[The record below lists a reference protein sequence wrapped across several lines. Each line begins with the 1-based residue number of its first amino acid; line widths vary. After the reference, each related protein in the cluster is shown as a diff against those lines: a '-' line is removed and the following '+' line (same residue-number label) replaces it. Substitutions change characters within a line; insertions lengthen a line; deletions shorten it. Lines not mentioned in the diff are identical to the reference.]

1 MERLKLL
8 IALVATACLAQS
20 SFAQSAAPLVSTV
33 EQGSGSKAVQASGSF
48 SVIGDVEQPNSYSF
62 QQSLTIFEAV
72 RKARPL
78 SAEVNVTV
86 VRSAQTR
93 SQWTLLLNMNS
104 TDTGERLVAGD
115 VLIVRSLETVAV
127 PQKNAAVQSPSGTQV
142 VALADDQVVIGDVL
156 TGLGLSTS
164 SHALSVPARM
174 PGQAPLRTATLSDR
188 VQHGDVVCLG
198 TVGTQQTRDFGS
210 VRHTFSEWKGAD
222 AAVPSVP
229 APALPVIP
237 EPSAGMILPESHAQA
252 EPVSVQNTAP
262 RSDATA
268 VVNSADSGSTAA
280 TAATLTIPVEADPF
294 DVKTAPVAL
303 ADPFAVEE
311 DENSTL
317 EVKPVSQQVASTM
330 NPQSPVDVAPVPP
343 VEDLIQPQVPVNAEM
358 SLLNIVVIGGLLVAG
373 ILVLAGS
380 LRVDDEIPA
389 SAMQQSLMDS
399 ATASIPQIATP
410 VMESPK
416 QTTAATI
423 SDELEMSAERL
434 LASKVKVPAAPVM
447 IAAAAPVVPVA
458 APGLVKEGEWFSR
471 DWAPRSSVEKE
482 GIAAD
487 IAQVSLAFLVEKTVD
502 EAIQAQIV
510 AEPVKIA
517 EPVKVPPA
525 IVQQA
530 PMMES
535 MAVPIVASPA
545 ETLQEK
551 MVSDDLDDLIQN
563 RLPVDLKEVQLPLR
577 INLFGR
583 PAGPRRL
590 RIDAA
595 HTSIR
600 APHMVSSADR
610 RRNDSISSRMSVG
623 ASETAEE
630 DLQFG
635 TQNTRKERID
645 S

>member
-8 IALVATACLAQS
+8 IALVATACLAQG
-20 SFAQSAAPLVSTV
+20 SFAQNPAPLVSTF
-33 EQGSGSKAVQASGSF
+33 EQGSGSKAVQATGSF
-48 SVIGDVEQPNSYSF
+48 SVIGDVEQPNSYSV
-62 QQSLTIFEAV
+62 QQAITIFEAV
-72 RKARPL
+72 RKAGPL
-78 SAEVNVTV
+78 SAEVNVTI
-86 VRSAQTR
+86 VRIAQTR

-104 TDTGERLVAGD
+104 TDAGERLVTGD
-115 VLIVRSLETVAV
+115 VLIVRCLDAVAV
-127 PQKNAAVQSPSGTQV
+127 PQKNAAVQTPSGTRV

-174 PGQAPLRTATLSDR
+174 PGLAPLRTATLSDR

-210 VRHTFSEWKGAD
+210 VRHTFSEWKGAE
-222 AAVPSVP
+222 AIAPAIVP
-229 APALPVIP
+229 AAAAPQLPERPAGI
-237 EPSAGMILPESHAQA
+237 ILPENQVPA
-252 EPVSVQNTAP
+252 EPVSVLNPAP
-262 RSDATA
+262 RNDAAA
-268 VVNSADSGSTAA
+268 VVDSADSDSTDAIS
-280 TAATLTIPVEADPF
+280 ATLTIPAEADPF

-303 ADPFAVEE
+303 ADPFAVEDGE
-311 DENSTL
+311 SKGL
-317 EVKPVSQQVASTM
+317 EVKPASQQVASSV
-330 NPQSPVDVAPVPP
+330 SPASAAEVAPVPP
-343 VEDLIQPQVPVNAEM
+343 VEDLIQPESPVNAEM

-380 LRVDDEIPA
+380 LRVEDEIPA
-389 SAMQQSLMDS
+389 SAMQQSLNDS
-399 ATASIPQIATP
+399 ATISVPQIAAPVP

-416 QTTAATI
+416 RTI
-423 SDELEMSAERL
+423 PVAIADELEMSAERL
-434 LASKVKVPAAPVM
+434 LASKVPTIPSTIAAEGSAAP
-447 IAAAAPVVPVA
+447 II
-458 APGLVKEGEWFSR
+458 APGLVQEGEWFSR

-482 GIAAD
+482 GMEVNSVHA
-487 IAQVSLAFLVEKTVD
+487 SPAFLLERTVD
-502 EAIQAQIV
+502 EAIQAKI
-510 AEPVKIA
+510 IA
-517 EPVKVPPA
+517 EPVKAAQSVMQPA
-525 IVQQA
+525 PVVEPI
-530 PMMES
+530 
-535 MAVPIVASPA
+535 AVSTAKLPV
-545 ETLQEK
+545 EDVMEK
-551 MVSDDLDDLIQN
+551 MATDDLDDLIQN

-610 RRNDSISSRMSVG
+610 RRNDSISSRISAG